1 MENHTSK
8 KVVYIKGPPFFHTQ
22 TLIYQLPLSFGLFLP
37 SKICDKIIITKF
49 WNFLFPYMVD
59 LNWLF
64 VLLGFGVKGAPNMSD
79 DNTKAWNQ
87 ILLLTIVL
95 AIWWLLCHLAEDR
108 ETNPIVNEVD
118 DELGEILEHPNGELD
133 HYFDEDGHHRA
144 AEPGGDANGRH
155 GGCSICGN
163 FSTTRCASCKAARY
177 W

>member
-1 MENHTSK
+1 
-8 KVVYIKGPPFFHTQ
+8 
-22 TLIYQLPLSFGLFLP
+22 
-37 SKICDKIIITKF
+37 
-49 WNFLFPYMVD
+49 
-59 LNWLF
+59 
-64 VLLGFGVKGAPNMSD
+64 MSH

-144 AEPGGDANGRH
+144 AVPGGDANGRH

-163 FSTTRCASCKAARY
+163 FSTTRCARCKAARY